1 MQEIEIL
8 NQSLNTQSSLVLE
21 ISIFSI
27 LALFML
33 GGSIAMI
40 TNKQTIYSAFGFLVA
55 MIALAGIFALLDS
68 RFLAL
73 AQIMV
78 SVGAVVVL
86 SMLTIL
92 TVNSREKSL
101 PHEPYKYRW
110 IIFSSVLVFPFTLLL
125 YKTLSLSYDSFSTM
139 DTVSSKVVG
148 KLLFSEWVLPFEI
161 VSILLLSAM
170 VGAIVIARKN
180 IPKSKGQS

>member
-1 MQEIEIL
+1 M
-8 NQSLNTQSSLVLE
+8 LE
-21 ISIFSI
+21 ITLFSI

-40 TNKQTIYSAFGFLVA
+40 TSKQTVFSAFGFLVT
-55 MIALAGIFALLDS
+55 MIGLAGMFALLDA

-92 TVNSREKSL
+92 TVNIKEKNL
-101 PHEPYKYRW
+101 PEEHHKYKW
-110 IIFSSVLVFPFTLLL
+110 IVFTALLVLPITVLMYTSTTAM
-125 YKTLSLSYDSFSTM
+125 YESFASM
-139 DTVSSKVVG
+139 QNVDAKVVG
-148 KLLFSEWVLPFEI
+148 SLLFSEWILPFEI

-170 VGAIVIARKN
+170 VGAIVIARREN
-180 IPKSKGQS
+180 PKKGEKS

>member
-1 MQEIEIL
+1 M
-8 NQSLNTQSSLVLE
+8 LE
-21 ISIFSI
+21 ISIFAI

-40 TNKQTIYSAFGFLVA
+40 SNKQTVFSAFGFLVA
-55 MIALAGIFALLDS
+55 MIALAGMFALLNS
-68 RFLAL
+68 QFLAI

-92 TVNSREKSL
+92 TVNAQEDAL
-101 PHEPYKYRW
+101 PKEPHKFKW
-110 IIFSSVLVFPFTLLL
+110 IIFSSIVVAPFTLLL
-125 YKTLSLSYDSFSTM
+125 YKILSTLPEQFSAM
-139 DTVSSKVVG
+139 GTVNSKVVG

-161 VSILLLSAM
+161 LSILLLSAM
-170 VGAIVIARKN
+170 VSAIVIARKS
-180 IPKSKGQS
+180 KSKTRRQS

>member
-1 MQEIEIL
+1 M
-8 NQSLNTQSSLVLE
+8 LE
-21 ISIFSI
+21 ISIFTI

-40 TNKQTIYSAFGFLVA
+40 TNRQTLFSAFGFLVA
-55 MIALAGIFALLDS
+55 MIGLAGMFALLDS

-92 TVNSREKSL
+92 TINVKLENL
-101 PHEPYKYRW
+101 PLEPHKYKW
-110 IIFSSVLVFPFTLLL
+110 ILFSSILVLPITLLIYRSTTAL
-125 YKTLSLSYDSFSTM
+125 YQSFSTM
-139 DTVSSKVVG
+139 ETISSKIVG
-148 KLLFSEWVLPFEI
+148 KLLFSNWVLPFEI
-161 VSILLLSAM
+161 VSILLLTAM
-170 VGAIVIARKN
+170 VGAIVIARKDN
-180 IPKSKGQS
+180 IKTDDKKSEERS

>member
-1 MQEIEIL
+1 MQEINI
-8 NQSLNTQSSLVLE
+8 LE
-21 ISIFSI
+21 ISIFTI

-40 TNKQTIYSAFGFLVA
+40 TNKQTVFSAFGFLVT
-55 MIALAGIFALLDS
+55 MIALAGMFALLDS
-68 RFLAL
+68 RFLAI

-92 TVNSREKSL
+92 TINAREESL
-101 PHEPYKYRW
+101 PHEINKYKW
-110 IIFSSVLVFPFTLLL
+110 IAFAILLVSPITLLL
-125 YKTLSLSYDSFSTM
+125 YKTTTAMYDSFSTM
-139 DTVSSKVVG
+139 EVATSKVVG
-148 KLLFSEWVLPFEI
+148 KLLFSDWVLPFEI

-170 VGAIVIARKN
+170 LGAIVIARKD
-180 IPKSKGQS
+180 KKEEHS

>member
-1 MQEIEIL
+1 M
-8 NQSLNTQSSLVLE
+8 LE
-21 ISIFSI
+21 ISIFTI

-40 TNKQTIYSAFGFLVA
+40 TNRQTLFSAFGFLVA
-55 MIALAGIFALLDS
+55 MIGLAGMFALLDS

-92 TVNSREKSL
+92 TINAKLENL
-101 PHEPYKYRW
+101 PFEPNKYKW
-110 IIFSSVLVFPFTLLL
+110 ILFSTILVLPITLLIYRSTTAL
-125 YKTLSLSYDSFSTM
+125 YQSFSTM
-139 DTVSSKVVG
+139 ETISSKIVG
-148 KLLFSEWVLPFEI
+148 KLLFSNWVLPFEI
-161 VSILLLSAM
+161 VSILLLTAM
-170 VGAIVIARKN
+170 VGAIVIARKDN
-180 IPKSKGQS
+180 IKTDDEKSEERS

>member
-1 MQEIEIL
+1 
-8 NQSLNTQSSLVLE
+8 VLE

-27 LALFML
+27 LAMFML

-40 TNKQTIYSAFGFLVA
+40 SNKQTIFSAFGFLVA
-55 MIALAGIFALLDS
+55 MIALAGMFALLDS

-92 TVNSREKSL
+92 TVNAREKSL
-101 PHEPYKYRW
+101 PHEPYKYKW
-110 IIFSSVLVFPFTLLL
+110 IIGSSILVLPFTFLL
-125 YKTLSLSYDSFSTM
+125 YKTLALSYESFATM
-139 DTVSSKVVG
+139 ENVTSKVVG

-180 IPKSKGQS
+180 IPEPKEQS